1 MITRCYFK
9 KPLTVLIII
18 TDTIPPKLLITDVKH
33 LPVK

>member
-1 MITRCYFK
+1 MITRYYFK
-9 KPLTVLIII
+9 KLLTVLIII